1 MQVEEIQAQI
11 VQLDSE
17 LKNKERVTEWVLIVI
32 RDVIKMTHN
41 LDSKSLQCILDIIS
55 VIDEHVDFDF
65 STRIDLLSRLMVFN
79 GQNGH

>member
-17 LKNKERVTEWVLIVI
+17 LKNKERVTEWVLIII
-32 RDVIKMTHN
+32 RDVIIMTNN